1 MEKHICTFGEL
12 NIGDTIYR
20 YSTNSDQVER
30 LKIKNIIN
38 IGNKVNI
45 YIDNDDHYCDEH
57 YCVDKDR
64 TYVTGN
70 GVYVV
75 GNYVLTS
82 DYELKEVIDTVIYIT
97 KKYMGETFNKMFNY
111 MFKT

>member
-1 MEKHICTFGEL
+1 MEKHIYTFGEL
-12 NIGDTIYR
+12 NKGDYIYR

-30 LKIKNIIN
+30 LEIKNIIN
-38 IGNKVNI
+38 IGDKANI
-45 YIDNDDHYCDEH
+45 YINNEEH
-57 YCVDKDR
+57 YCVDKNR

-70 GVYVV
+70 GVWCDK
-75 GNYVLTS
+75 YVLAS
-82 DYELKEVIDTVIYIT
+82 DYEIKEVIDTVIYIT

>member
-12 NIGDTIYR
+12 NIGDNIYR
-20 YSTNSDQVER
+20 YSTNRDHVEY
-30 LKIKNIIN
+30 LEIKNIIN

-45 YIDNDDHYCDEH
+45 YINNEEH
-57 YCVDKDR
+57 YCIDKDR
-64 TYVTGN
+64 TYVTGK
-70 GVYVV
+70 GVWVDD
-75 GNYVLTS
+75 YVLTS